1 MKVLKVISI
10 MIYSVFFFSATALG
24 HSSHS
29 HGAKK
34 EVSEIKIKAVVLS
47 NVSRLVANKKLED
60 SWKKAEIKSLIKK
73 KFGPNEEWVA
83 TLENSSTND
92 KEKATLYVFVNLFGD
107 FIAANFTGK

>member
-1 MKVLKVISI
+1 MKILKILMMVFSVLI
-10 MIYSVFFFSATALG
+10 FSTTAFA

-29 HGAKK
+29 HAAKK

-47 NVSRLVANKKLED
+47 NVNRLVANKKLED

-73 KFGPNEEWVA
+73 KFGPKEEWVA
-83 TLENSSTND
+83 TLENSSSSD